1 VIARLGRQL
10 FGSVISAFALLGFVF
25 VPLGERTGLEHAKAI
40 LATPEASRAGKG
52 LLTQLEAVKRQ
63 FFSPNSK
70 PETTPAKH
78 TQREVANLKW
88 VPVHPTAESPKTH
101 PNPPATSFAHAGAS
115 GR

>member
-52 LLTQLEAVKRQ
+52 LLTQLEALKRQ
-63 FFSPNSK
+63 FLSPNSK
-70 PETTPAKH
+70 PETTPGKH
-78 TQREVANLKW
+78 TQRELANLRW
-88 VPVHPTAESPKTH
+88 VPA
-101 PNPPATSFAHAGAS
+101 NAGAS